1 VARKFGEIAI
11 EEGFITQEQ
20 LDEALK
26 RQKEEQR
33 LIGQILV
40 ELGFLTT
47 VQLDRIIQIQIAEM
61 AR

>member
-20 LDEALK
+20 LGEALQ
-26 RQKEEQR
+26 RQREDKR

-47 VQLDRIIQIQIAEM
+47 AQLDEIIQIQIAEM